1 MIFISKI
8 TISELKKKITL
19 EKVLSLF
26 ETLIREN
33 NGTSILDELLYS

>member
-8 TISELKKKITL
+8 TISELKKITL